1 MAGGEGQFE
10 PTAHPATGRQEVV
23 IETPR
28 HDLDP
33 AIMSDAELGA
43 AVEGYHARYRALSME
58 DPEAHVILFRN
69 RGAEAGNS
77 LIHAHAQLYAVREP
91 VPDIDR
97 RFERARRFHADN
109 RECLLCAL
117 ERLEPEAH
125 ARIVAENESF
135 VARVPWAP
143 VTALEVWVL
152 PKRHHASFASAGR
165 SERAD
170 LAAILG
176 WVFRSYGERG
186 GDPSYNAIWHSAR
199 MRDATAP
206 HQHWFVQLRP
216 RLARPAGFEL
226 TAGVDICPSDP
237 VADAALL
244 RG

>member
-1 MAGGEGQFE
+1 MGEFE
-10 PTAHPATGRQEVV
+10 PTVRPATGRQEVL

-33 AIMSDAELGA
+33 ATMSVEELEF
-43 AVEGYHARYRALSME
+43 AVEGYHSRFRALSME

-77 LIHAHAQLYAVREP
+77 LIHAHAQLYAVQGP

-97 RFERARRFHADN
+97 RFERARRFHAAKG
-109 RECLLCAL
+109 ECLICAL
-117 ERLEPEAH
+117 DALEPEVD

-143 VTALEVWVL
+143 VTTLEVWIL
-152 PKRHHASFASAGR
+152 PKLHHASFASAGR
-165 SERAD
+165 TERAR

-176 WVFRSYGERG
+176 EVFRSYSQRG
-186 GDPSYNAIWHSAR
+186 GDPSYNAIWHGGR
-199 MRDATAP
+199 MRDAEAP
-206 HQHWFVQLRP
+206 HLHWFVQLRP